1 MMFYY
6 TLGCGVV
13 GLAGVWQHRVFFE
26 IPVTALTAFKARQYC
41 KHGFA
46 YQYPFGP
53 RLAVLLSMIG
63 VFSAFGCGGL

>member
-26 IPVTALTAFKARQYC
+26 IPVTALTACKASDTVS
-41 KHGFA
+41 KA
-46 YQYPFGP
+46 LLIST
-53 RLAVLLSMIG
+53 RLHLVLQSCYL
-63 VFSAFGCGGL
+63 